1 MKGIEGLQLPAGM
14 RDLLPGE
21 AKYRRRLE
29 DILVRKFLAWGY
41 QETIT
46 PVLEFYENLLSSG
59 VPPEQLFKLID
70 RQGQILALRPDMT
83 TPIARMVSAKIDP
96 ESFPRRIFYAASVF
110 RHESPQMG
118 RQREFF
124 QAGVE
129 LIGEAGV
136 AGDAEVIALAVE
148 AMHGVGLRGFQLSV
162 GEVAFLKG
170 VVSRLDLAESVQ
182 EAVIAAIYGKDFVQL
197 EMLLAAHGVQPK
209 EKALLL
215 SLPSLRGGIE
225 VLTKAARMTSGTAA
239 SAALER
245 LREVFSLLQ
254 VYGVV
259 ENVFIDFGIVRDF
272 DYYSGM
278 VFEGYCPGLGAP
290 VCGGGRYDGLL
301 SRFGMDAPATGFAIG
316 LERLAIALD
325 HQGLPEN
332 IPEVD
337 YLIVS
342 ENHPAAIQKAQEL
355 RCQGFSVQ
363 TATGL
368 GKISPGVGRIIEL

>member
-1 MKGIEGLQLPAGM
+1 MKGTAGLQLPAGM
-14 RDLLPGE
+14 KDLLPGE
-21 AKYRRRLE
+21 AQNRRWLE
-29 DILVRKFLAWGY
+29 DTLVGKFINWGY
-41 QETIT
+41 QEAVT

-83 TPIARMVSAKIDP
+83 TPIARMVAAKISPD
-96 ESFPRRIFYAASVF
+96 SFPLRIFYAANVF

-136 AGDAEVIALAVE
+136 TGDAEVIALAVE
-148 AMHGVGLRGFQLSV
+148 SMHSVGLRGFQLSV

-170 VVSRLDLAESVQ
+170 VVSRLGLAESVQ
-182 EAVIAAIYGKDFVQL
+182 EEVIAAIYGKDFVQL
-197 EMLLAAHGVQPK
+197 EMLLAAHGVRPRDK
-209 EKALLL
+209 EMLL

-225 VLTKAARMTSGTAA
+225 VLEKASRMTSDANATAA
-239 SAALER
+239 LDR

-254 VYGVV
+254 SYGVV
-259 ENVFIDFGIVRDF
+259 QNVFLDFGIVRDF

-301 SRFGMDAPATGFAIG
+301 SRFGIDAPATGFAIG
-316 LERLAIALD
+316 LERLGIALAQ
-325 HQGLPEN
+325 QGLKEN
-332 IPEVD
+332 IPAVD
-337 YLIVS
+337 YLVVS
-342 ENHPAAIQKAQEL
+342 SNHGLAIQKAQSL
-355 RCQGFSVQ
+355 RRQGFSVQ
-363 TATGL
+363 IASSQE
-368 GKISPGVGRIIEL
+368 KIPTGVGRIIEL